1 MVWICEIWIW
11 FLQIYGFHQFI
22 VIRHG
27 HKFLRLFVQ
36 KAIRSSKRRFA
47 EDHLNNEKNIK
58 QWWDTVKIL
67 TNNCKNNKKIK
78 DFSVIDNE
86 RQSNDQLAKNLNHY
100 YKGVGGDAV
109 PSNDV
114 LHHSNSS
121 PLQPLRIGE
130 VKILLNTIDTPKA
143 TCAVQTTSKAGCPKK
158 GR

>member
-1 MVWICEIWIW
+1 MLSHSLILFSNSSKLEKKRTAGVVARIIS
-11 FLQIYGFHQFI
+11 L
-22 VIRHG
+22 G
-27 HKFLRLFVQ
+27 HRSR

-47 EDHLNNEKNIK
+47 EDHLNNEKNVK

-86 RQSNDQLAKNLNHY
+86 RQSNDQLAKNLNYY

-121 PLQPLRIGE
+121 PLQPLSIG
-130 VKILLNTIDTPKA
+130 K
-143 TCAVQTTSKAGCPKK
+143 SSFY
-158 GR
+158 